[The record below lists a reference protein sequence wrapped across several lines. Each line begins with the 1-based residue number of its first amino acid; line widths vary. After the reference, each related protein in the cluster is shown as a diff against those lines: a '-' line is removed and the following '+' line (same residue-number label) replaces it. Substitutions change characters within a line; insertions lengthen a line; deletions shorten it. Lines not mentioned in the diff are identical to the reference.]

1 MTQESMTCFQTWT
14 VKEIKIKFSTRPVL
28 VASAPAATTVA
39 PIKCLVTS
47 RCRWDR
53 PCSMVTSWRSW
64 GRAMQV
70 MLRPSTILD
79 LHKEINMTCRWWH
92 STSATQ
98 AARVHSA
105 QLHHPLDT
113 TELGPRVASVTKTLP
128 TRHTCLTWWISGRH
142 QTQTQA
148 NSNKWWWLHN
158 FSIRVA
164 ITSCSLVQAPVL
176 TTRIVT
182 QYQRRLQRLNCDSRE
197 RRAAQVIQSIRATVA
212 TLALEQQNI
221 RMPLVRL
228 LPTSSTRLGST
239 TAAVTTRASNQSTA
253 TWAAAAAP
261 ACTTVRSTS
270 ATSRRSARAA
280 AMSSTTTVATILQS
294 AEAESRRRT
303 TTRTPSTSRISLT
316 LAANSL
322 TAAALSVATQ
332 TAHSTTRATATVA
345 WWASTRAST
354 STISRRIRTRRPA
367 DSTIPRTR
375 LARHT
380 RTIWWMTHR
389 RGLCRTCR
397 TTGQKC

>member
-1 MTQESMTCFQTWT
+1 MTQESLTCFQTWT

-28 VASAPAATTVA
+28 VASAPVATTVA
-39 PIKCLVTS
+39 PTKYLATS

-53 PCSMVTSWRSW
+53 PCLMVTSWQSW

-70 MLRPSTILD
+70 MLRLSTILD

-92 STSATQ
+92 STSATLV
-98 AARVHSA
+98 ARVHSA
-105 QLHHPLDT
+105 QLHHPSVT
-113 TELGPRVASVTKTLP
+113 TELARRVASVTKTLP

-164 ITSCSLVQAPVL
+164 TMSCSLVQVPVL

-228 LPTSSTRLGST
+228 LPTSSIRLGST
-239 TAAVTTRASNQSTA
+239 TAAVTIRASNRSRA
-253 TWAAAAAP
+253 TWAAAAP
-261 ACTTVRSTS
+261 ECTTVRSTL
-270 ATSRRSARAA
+270 ATSPPSARAA
-280 AMSSTTTVATILQS
+280 AMSSTIIVVIILQS
-294 AEAESRRRT
+294 AEAESKQLT
-303 TTRTPSTSRISLT
+303 TTRIPCTSQISLT

-322 TAAALSVATQ
+322 TAVALLVATQ
-332 TAHSTTRATATVA
+332 TAHSTTQVTATVA

-354 STISRRIRTRRPA
+354 LTISRRIRTRRLA

-380 RTIWWMTHR
+380 RTIWWMTHK